1 MNHIDVSEGFGAV
14 YDIIFFSRGL
24 DIPTVDLVINENV
37 PFVPKEYIHR
47 VGRTARAG
55 RGGMSITMVTQYD
68 IPLMHKIENKISNF
82 NCLTI

>member
-1 MNHIDVSEGFGAV
+1 MSKGFGAV
-14 YDIIFFSRGL
+14 YDIMFLFRGL

-82 NCLTI
+82 DCLTI

>member
-1 MNHIDVSEGFGAV
+1 MNDFK
-14 YDIIFFSRGL
+14 FFNVLHRGL

-55 RGGMSITMVTQYD
+55 RGGMAVTMVTQYD
-68 IPLMHKIENKISNF
+68 IPQMHKIENKISMKIIYVIELNSR
-82 NCLTI
+82 